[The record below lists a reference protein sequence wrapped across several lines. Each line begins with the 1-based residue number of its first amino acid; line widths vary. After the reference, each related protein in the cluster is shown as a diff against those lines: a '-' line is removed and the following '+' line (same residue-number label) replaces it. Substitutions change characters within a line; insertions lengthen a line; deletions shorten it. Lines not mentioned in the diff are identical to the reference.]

1 MDIHLVFVDAIVHFP
16 VEPKVCFQIHHL
28 NLCQKEVGSKK
39 MQTIENEIPNQ
50 NENIVGHRQKKAP
63 YTKIQRKERRD
74 EVYRLHFDN
83 GMPATRIAELMKV
96 DRNTINN
103 DLKILYRKAI
113 KEYNPDLTF
122 DDIIEKQLLRLETQ
136 RDRLCLY
143 LCDAKDI
150 NSKLAIER
158 LITDIDFKVIGVM
171 DKMDQNLVQHWHA
184 VMEQVNKIAEREKL
198 KTRFTSLFELYRI
211 SIDTRQDLDKL
222 REKVWGNSK
231 DANENN

>member
-1 MDIHLVFVDAIVHFP
+1 MQVI
-16 VEPKVCFQIHHL
+16 
-28 NLCQKEVGSKK
+28 GSKI
-39 MQTIENEIPNQ
+39 TNQ
-50 NENIVGHRQKKAP
+50 NENIVKHRQKKAP

-83 GMPATRIAELMKV
+83 GMPATRIAFLMKV

-113 KEYNPDLTF
+113 REYNPDMTL

-158 LITDIDFKVIGVM
+158 LITDIDFKVIGVI
-171 DKMDQNLVQHWHA
+171 DKMDQNIVQHWNA

-198 KTRFTSLFELYRI
+198 KTRFTSLFDLYRI

-222 REKVWGNSK
+222 REKAWGKPKQQEQAQEQQKEQKQEQQKQERK
-231 DANENN
+231 DYAK

>member
-1 MDIHLVFVDAIVHFP
+1 
-16 VEPKVCFQIHHL
+16 
-28 NLCQKEVGSKK
+28 
-39 MQTIENEIPNQ
+39 MQVITNQ
-50 NENIVGHRQKKAP
+50 NENIVKHRQKKAP

-113 KEYNPDLTF
+113 REYNPDMTL

-136 RDRLCLY
+136 RDRLSLY
-143 LCDAKDI
+143 LCDTNDI
-150 NSKLAIER
+150 NSKITIER
-158 LITDIDFKVIGVM
+158 MITDIDFKIIGVIE
-171 DKMDQNLVQHWHA
+171 KLNQNIVQHYDA
-184 VMEQVNKIAEREKL
+184 VIEHVNKIAEKEKL

-222 REKVWGNSK
+222 REKVWGK
-231 DANENN
+231 QEQAQEQEEEANKG

>member
-1 MDIHLVFVDAIVHFP
+1 
-16 VEPKVCFQIHHL
+16 
-28 NLCQKEVGSKK
+28 
-39 MQTIENEIPNQ
+39 MQVITNQ
-50 NENIVGHRQKKAP
+50 NNNIVKHRQKKAP

-74 EVYRLHFDN
+74 EVYRLHFEN

-103 DLKILYRKAI
+103 DLKILYNKAARD
-113 KEYNPDLTF
+113 YNSDKSY

-150 NSKLAIER
+150 NGKVTIER
-158 LITDIDFKVIGVM
+158 MITDIDFKLIGVI
-171 DKMDQNLVQHWHA
+171 DKLNQNIVQHYDA
-184 VMEQVNKIAEREKL
+184 VIEHVNKIAEKENL

-211 SIDTRQDLDKL
+211 SIESRQDLDKL
-222 REKVWGNSK
+222 REKAWGKHEHKEQKEEK
-231 DANENN
+231 DN